1 MTKYLLPFYKLP
13 RVWRYFLTYIGKG
26 LIFLCGVVIS
36 MLVLDL
42 VLEYFSV
49 PKDLRTPIWF
59 AVYFGGLGLWFM
71 WDEAKRKVDLENIK
85 LLNTIDKGK

>member
-1 MTKYLLPFYKLP
+1 MLKLP

-36 MLVLDL
+36 MLVLDVIL
-42 VLEYFSV
+42 SHFAVD
-49 PKDLRTPIWF
+49 KDLRTPILL
-59 AVYFGGLGLWFM
+59 AVYFGSMAIWWT
-71 WDEAKRKVDLENIK
+71 WDEAKRKVELENIK